1 MAVHLRHPHHRA
13 HLLPWIGLVAGASL
27 FALSLLPGAPSE
39 RTTAGHLD
47 GDYIV
52 VQHILLAGDAIS
64 RPDEDVPGNVSA
76 QYVVNNH
83 KWAAGS
89 MPIPV
94 AYNAAGE
101 PTGIDGA
108 QIVKDSIDKWTAV
121 SPATFSFSWAGA
133 STGGTGACGDV
144 VQRDT
149 VNTVRFVDDLQ
160 PGVLG
165 RTCTVWPAA
174 GGANAPLAEFDMEL
188 SSEVNW
194 STAATTPPGH
204 YDLWSTILHELG
216 HAAGLGHTKDYSGVM
231 WATLKA
237 AQQKR
242 DLTTDDREGIFA
254 AYPGAPPTP
263 TASPTALPTP
273 DFQRNFSI
281 LTPNV
286 ARD

>member
-1 MAVHLRHPHHRA
+1 MHEPRPHRHVR
-13 HLLPWIGLVAGASL
+13 LLPWIGLAAGASL
-27 FALSLLPGAPSE
+27 LALSLLPASPPG
-39 RTTAGHLD
+39 RTAVSNLD
-47 GDYIV
+47 DDYIA

-64 RPDEDVPGNVSA
+64 RPDEDVPGSVSA
-76 QYVVNNH
+76 QYLINNH

-89 MPIPV
+89 IPVPV
-94 AYNAAGE
+94 AYNASGE

-121 SPATFSFSWAGA
+121 SPGTFSFSWAGSSA
-133 STGGTGACGDV
+133 GGTGACGDI
-144 VQRDT
+144 VQRDS

-165 RTCTVWPAA
+165 RTCTVWPAT
-174 GGANAPLAEFDMEL
+174 GGTSAPLAEFDMEL
-188 SSEVNW
+188 SSKVNW
-194 STAATTPPGH
+194 STAETTPPGH
-204 YDLWSTILHELG
+204 YDLWSTILHEFG
-216 HAAGLGHTKDYSGVM
+216 HAAGLGHTKDNSGVM

-242 DLTTDDREGIFA
+242 SLTADDREGIFA

-273 DFQRNFSI
+273 DFQRNYSI